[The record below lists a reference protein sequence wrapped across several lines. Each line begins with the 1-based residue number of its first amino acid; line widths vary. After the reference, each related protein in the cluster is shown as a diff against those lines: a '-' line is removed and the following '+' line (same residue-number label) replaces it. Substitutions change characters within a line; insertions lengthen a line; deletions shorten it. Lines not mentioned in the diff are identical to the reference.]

1 MILVD
6 CDLHRPRQHKLLKLR
21 NNVGLTMALLDQQ
34 ADLTTL
40 LQESAVPGLRV
51 MTSGPLPP
59 NPAEILGFARMRE
72 VLAAQAE
79 QAEILVL
86 DSPPILAVADSAILA
101 SQVDGVLLRRL
112 VKVFAHLQRRSLR
125 P

>member
-1 MILVD
+1 
-6 CDLHRPRQHKLLKLR
+6 LKLR

-51 MTSGPLPP
+51 MISGPLPP

-72 VLAAQAE
+72 VLAALAE